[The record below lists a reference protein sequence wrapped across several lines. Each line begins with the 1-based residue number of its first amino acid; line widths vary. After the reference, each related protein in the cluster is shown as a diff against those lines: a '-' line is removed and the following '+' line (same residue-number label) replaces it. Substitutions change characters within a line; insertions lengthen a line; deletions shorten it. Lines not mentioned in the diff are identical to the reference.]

1 VDPLRVLQALTE
13 LNSTQAID
21 EPSLHMQVA
30 LAVVSKALSITSQR
44 HRDATGLVMKAIAS
58 TGGGRAVLNA
68 PSESILAVAR
78 TIMAGKLPRKWKFA
92 RRAKHARDL
101 LASRTGGDRSRSIG
115 RLLFEEALHP
125 EGSVPPQ
132 VHGGPL
138 RPDE

>member
-1 VDPLRVLQALTE
+1 MTE

-30 LAVVSKALSITSQR
+30 LAAVSKALSITSQR

-58 TGGGRAVLNA
+58 NGGGRAVLNA

-125 EGSVPPQ
+125 EGSVAPQ

-138 RPDE
+138 RPEE